1 MGNVCGVV
9 CAFCNRQCELD
20 VGGDRLLVLRGVR
33 VSNLCRCCRCGSRL
47 VLQIMFNLE
56 KAHFILDEMV
66 MNGYIVETNK
76 ISILKPIHL
85 MEKSS

>member
-1 MGNVCGVV
+1 
-9 CAFCNRQCELD
+9 
-20 VGGDRLLVLRGVR
+20 VR
-33 VSNLCRCCRCGSRL
+33 VF
-47 VLQIMFNLE
+47 QIMFNLE

-85 MEKSS
+85 MEKAS

>member
-1 MGNVCGVV
+1 VSVCPATWCGDVFCV
-9 CAFCNRQCELD
+9 CSASLTYVADCCFRLFCGFWTRWTH
-20 VGGDRLLVLRGVR
+20 VAVR
-33 VSNLCRCCRCGSRL
+33 VF
-47 VLQIMFNLE
+47 QIMFNLE

-85 MEKSS
+85 MEKAS

>member
-1 MGNVCGVV
+1 L
-9 CAFCNRQCELD
+9 RLLQCELD
-20 VGGDRLLVLRGVR
+20 VCALVLRLCVVR
-33 VSNLCRCCRCGSRL
+33 VSDRRDSRCCPCVAS
-47 VLQIMFNLE
+47 QIMFNLE